1 MPAAEKIIHRYFHQL
16 IRGCGNPQC
25 SNIYCR
31 SSSSFKYDK
40 TILEDRN
47 QVAAEVIRLSSEY
60 APLCDD
66 VNLIEENEQKIK
78 INNLTENNL
87 QELISQCEKTNDWN
101 ILEKS
106 MEIIFS
112 NRFNLLTSFLKVD
125 FTENISNK
133 SESSPTA
140 SATPKSFF
148 IHDPRITL
156 DNDEITLD
164 FDVMKSTMKLLRSYE
179 DQISSTI
186 HKSLDLLLNQLQ
198 YELKSKRNEFETDAN
213 FFNLFLIIFELPY
226 LSDPLFLF
234 DVARLFYSIL
244 TNLSIKAQAKFVRI
258 LSKYKTNLDAYV
270 VHVQQY
276 ITMHTLR
283 WCDRVGIETNSEELL
298 SSEPGMKE
306 GLNTLRLLFYANLLG
321 GQRDSSEIIDIERKN
336 YEKTE
341 RELVKR
347 RQRHNDTDSDTE
359 QQQQQR
365 NEQQQSDSENVLVAS
380 TSSATPATRIKTRKA
395 TSEIEDTDSPYDN
408 ALQIKLDLKPNEYRR
423 GQYAFDIFINEYAN
437 EKLEI
442 KKEYLNFIQQP
453 TSSIEFSF
461 IYYPFFLSTIN
472 KIALLNIES
481 KARMYLQRRS
491 IFVHNIFSSV
501 RLNPVFKI
509 NVRRDH
515 LIEDALISL
524 EYQGIEQPEELKKQ
538 LFVEFEGE
546 QGHDE
551 GGLSKEFFQLIT
563 EQIFSPEYAM
573 FMTNE
578 ETRCLWFNPSAAE
591 DLDREYT
598 LIGMLFGLA
607 IYNSIILDIQFPPI
621 LYRKLLGKFG
631 TFEDLATSHP
641 TSYKS
646 LKSLLAFNE
655 KDEGMT
661 VEDAFSLTFQV
672 AITDAIGSQLLFDL
686 KDGGYTISVTNANR
700 EEFVQLY
707 SDLLLNKSIQ
717 RQFDPFFHGFLL
729 VTHDS
734 SLRKLFRADEIDLL
748 VAGSHVLDFNQLAL
762 AAEYDG
768 GYSKDSPTIKNFW
781 TVLMTFTDEQK
792 RKFLRFTTGSD
803 RTPIGGLARLKLII
817 SRNGPDTDRLPTAH
831 TCFNALLLPD
841 YSSIEKLQEKLS
853 IAIDNA
859 EGFGLR

>member
-16 IRGCGNPQC
+16 ISGCGNPQC

-66 VNLIEENEQKIK
+66 INLIKENEQKIE

-87 QELISQCEKTNDWN
+87 KELISQCEKTNDWN

-125 FTENISNK
+125 FSENISNK

-164 FDVMKSTMKLLRSYE
+164 FDTMKSTMKLLRFYE

-198 YELKSKRNEFETDAN
+198 YELKSKRNELETDAN

-234 DVARLFYSIL
+234 DIARLFYSIL
-244 TNLSIKAQAKFVRI
+244 TNLSIEAQAKFVRI
-258 LSKYKTNLDAYV
+258 LSKYATNLDAYV
-270 VHVQQY
+270 LHVQQY
-276 ITMHTLR
+276 ITMHTIR
-283 WCDRVGIETNSEELL
+283 WCDHVGIETNSEELL
-298 SSEPGMKE
+298 SSEPGIKE
-306 GLNTLRLLFYANLLG
+306 GLNTLRLLSYANLLS

-347 RQRHNDTDSDTE
+347 RQRQNDTDSDTE
-359 QQQQQR
+359 EQQR
-365 NEQQQSDSENVLVAS
+365 NEQQQSDSENILEAS
-380 TSSATPATRIKTRKA
+380 TSSATTATTRTKIRKA

-423 GQYAFDIFINEYAN
+423 GQYSFDIFINEYAN

-453 TSSIEFSF
+453 ISSIEFSF

-491 IFVHNIFSSV
+491 IFVHNIFSSI

-607 IYNSIILDIQFPPI
+607 IYNSIILDIRFPPI

-631 TFEDLATSHP
+631 TFEDLETSHP

-686 KDGGYTISVTNANR
+686 KDDGDTISVTNANR
-700 EEFVQLY
+700 EEFVHLY

-717 RQFDPFFHGFLL
+717 KQFDPFFHGFLL

-748 VAGSHVLDFNQLAL
+748 VAGSHVFDFNQLAS

-768 GYSKDSPTIKNFW
+768 DYSKDSPTIKNFW

-803 RTPIGGLARLKLII
+803 RIPIGGLARLKLII

>member
-16 IRGCGNPQC
+16 ISGCGNPQC

-686 KDGGYTISVTNANR
+686 KDGGDTISVTNANR